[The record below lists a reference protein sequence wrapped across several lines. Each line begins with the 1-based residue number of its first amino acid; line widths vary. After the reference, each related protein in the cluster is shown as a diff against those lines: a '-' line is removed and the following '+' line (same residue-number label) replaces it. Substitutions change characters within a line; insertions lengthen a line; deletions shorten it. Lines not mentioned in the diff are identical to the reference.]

1 MLNTCYL
8 YMREPILVI
17 YDGHCKLCSCSVRWI
32 TRNDVHKNFSFLA
45 QQTDRVDSIV
55 TDTPIETVMLMLKGK
70 RYERS
75 SAVLR
80 IAVRLRFPWPLL
92 GIFFLVPRFIRDS
105 LYDLVARNRK
115 QWFGERS
122 NCHIQ

>member
-1 MLNTCYL
+1 
-8 YMREPILVI
+8 MREPILVI
-17 YDGHCKLCSCSVRWI
+17 YDGHCKLCSWSVRWI

>member
-1 MLNTCYL
+1 
-8 YMREPILVI
+8 MREPVLVI
-17 YDGHCKLCSCSVRWI
+17 YDGHCNLCSWSVRWI
-32 TRNDVHKNFSFLA
+32 TRNDVHRHFSFMA
-45 QQTDRVDSIV
+45 QQTDRDDSNMA
-55 TDTPIETVMLMLKGK
+55 DAPIETVLLMLKGK

-92 GIFFLVPRFIRDS
+92 GIFFLVPRFIRDF

-115 QWFGERS
+115 QWFGERL
-122 NCHIQ
+122 NCPAP